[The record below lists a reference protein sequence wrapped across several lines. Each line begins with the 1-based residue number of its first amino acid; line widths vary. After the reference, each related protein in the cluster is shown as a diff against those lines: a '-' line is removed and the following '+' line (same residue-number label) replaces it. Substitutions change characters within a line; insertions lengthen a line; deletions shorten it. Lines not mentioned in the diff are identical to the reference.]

1 MTKGFQMETKIAD
14 KSTAA
19 GRSAA
24 TDVATKCRNAEELST
39 RGEYE
44 AAREALGELWPGINK
59 PPQIEGLALSDQAE
73 VLRRVGALSG
83 YLGSSGQVPGAQAYA
98 KDLITRPIRAYESL
112 VNRDRLAEA
121 QPNLSICYCP
131 ERPTHQSPSSSR

>member
-1 MTKGFQMETKIAD
+1 METKIAD

-44 AAREALGELWPGINK
+44 AAREALGELWPGLNK
-59 PPQIEGLALSDQAE
+59 PPQSEGLALSDQAD
-73 VLRRVGALSG
+73 VHRRLGELSG
-83 YLGSSGQVPGAQAYA
+83 YLGSSWQVRAAHASAQ
-98 KDLITRPIRAYESL
+98 DLIPR
-112 VNRDRLAEA
+112 
-121 QPNLSICYCP
+121 SIG
-131 ERPTHQSPSSSR
+131 